1 MDQLTTTQGA
11 VGVAGVILA
20 LVALVTCLL
29 LVLKLRRLQ
38 AAQTVVLG
46 EGGSRN
52 LTDHAAELTHE
63 FGALEAGMSEVAQ
76 RLDRRM
82 TTAERRIDK
91 AIAHRGLV
99 RYDAYNELSGRQS
112 MSIALL
118 DAERSGIVFSSIHN
132 TPIKADGIIA
142 IKIREDDELVAVR
155 RTSGDDELIM
165 VSRSGQAVRFK
176 ESDVRGMGRDT
187 SGVRGM
193 NVSQKDN
200 AVLAMDVADPSLE
213 LLVITENGYGKR
225 TPIEQYRETKRGAMG
240 VKTIKLTDDRGGLAG
255 AMVVREHE
263 DLVFISQNGMVQRT
277 PVRGVSQQGR
287 ATQGVRL
294 MNVKADDQVSAV
306 AVVIE
311 SDDDDDGT
319 AGDGAI
325 LGMAALPFDG
335 HGDAADQPDTPPA
348 PVIEHVAESD
358 EDEDV
363 EELEDDLGPE
373 DDEDA

>member
-20 LVALVTCLL
+20 LVALATCLL

-52 LTDHAAELTHE
+52 LTDHAAELAHE

-132 TPIKADGIIA
+132 RDQARLYAKQVRGGSAEIELSPEEADA
-142 IKIREDDELVAVR
+142 VRMALSSDDE
-155 RTSGDDELIM
+155 G
-165 VSRSGQAVRFK
+165 GQDSK
-176 ESDVRGMGRDT
+176 
-187 SGVRGM
+187 
-193 NVSQKDN
+193 
-200 AVLAMDVADPSLE
+200 
-213 LLVITENGYGKR
+213 
-225 TPIEQYRETKRGAMG
+225 
-240 VKTIKLTDDRGGLAG
+240 
-255 AMVVREHE
+255 
-263 DLVFISQNGMVQRT
+263 
-277 PVRGVSQQGR
+277 
-287 ATQGVRL
+287 
-294 MNVKADDQVSAV
+294 
-306 AVVIE
+306 
-311 SDDDDDGT
+311 
-319 AGDGAI
+319 
-325 LGMAALPFDG
+325 
-335 HGDAADQPDTPPA
+335 TPP
-348 PVIEHVAESD
+348 PTT
-358 EDEDV
+358 
-363 EELEDDLGPE
+363 
-373 DDEDA
+373 